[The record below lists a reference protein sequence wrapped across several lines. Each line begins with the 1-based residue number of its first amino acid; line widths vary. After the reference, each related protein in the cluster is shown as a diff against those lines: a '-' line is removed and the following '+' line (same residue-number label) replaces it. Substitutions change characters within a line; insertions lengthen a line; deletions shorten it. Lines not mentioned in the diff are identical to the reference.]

1 MLRFRRRLLPKKE
14 EKKILEAIRL
24 AEKRTSGEI
33 RVAIEKICP
42 VEDPVERAIEYFH
55 RLGMQNTKE
64 RNGVL
69 IYLATKSKKFAIIG
83 DEGIDKKVPEGFWN
97 EVKERMLLHLK
108 KGEIGEALK
117 EAILLT
123 GEKLQEYFP
132 WQEGDIDELPD
143 EIAYIGEEE
152 EKGKMREKERAEEER
167 KEKKKEEEKEET

>member
-1 MLRFRRRLLPKKE
+1 MLRFKRRLLPKKE

-24 AEKRTSGEI
+24 AEKKTSGEI
-33 RVAIEKICP
+33 RVAIERICP

-83 DEGIDKKVPEGFWN
+83 DEGIDKKVPDGFWD
-97 EVKERMLLHLK
+97 EVKEKMLIHLK

-117 EAILLT
+117 EAILLA

-143 EIAYIGEEE
+143 EIAYIGEERE
-152 EKGKMREKERAEEER
+152 EEEGREKEEER
-167 KEKKKEEEKEET
+167 KEERKEEEEKEE